1 MLGIFADAN
10 TRGLDTRAEYR
21 FSTQRAGKFVVR
33 AAASSIYHAIIRSR
47 PDLAAVETVT
57 TYEVPRLRANGS
69 VDWSYGKFG
78 AGVTVDYIHGFQDAA
93 PSLLWVK
100 QQTITGL
107 QLSYDVLK
115 ATKVTV
121 GANNLFDRTPPLTA
135 GSTGYAEQTS
145 RFLPR
150 FLNVDITRKF

>member
-1 MLGIFADAN
+1 VTGNYGTAN
-10 TRGLDTRAEYR
+10 TRGLDARAEYR
-21 FSTQRAGKFVVR
+21 VSTRNAGKFIVR
-33 AAASSIYHAIIRSR
+33 AAASSIYHAIIRTR

-78 AGVTVDYIHGFQDAA
+78 AAVTVDYIHGFQDAA

-107 QLSYDVLK
+107 QLSYEVAK

-121 GANNLFDRTPPLTA
+121 GANNLFDRAPPLTA

-150 FLNVDITRKF
+150 FIYVDITRKF